1 VQPFQGA
8 PMADVRDMYLAHTLF
23 RREFGRLPELIL
35 GIADEDIAGAE
46 TIGSHVAMLSTLLHL
61 HHEGEDL
68 LLWPKLAERGGAE
81 ADALVPIMEEQH
93 HIIETALARV
103 DELLPAWRSSGR
115 GGETIANTF
124 QQLLP
129 TLIEHMA
136 LEEKEILPLSEK
148 YITASEWKE
157 LVNHAMGTFPKKF
170 LPLVFGLMME
180 QGDPAVI
187 KDILREA
194 PLPVRLLMPIIGP
207 PVATTHNKRLRRAGT
222 DGPGKVGHAA

>member
-1 VQPFQGA
+1 
-8 PMADVRDMYLAHTLF
+8 MADVRDMYLAHALF
-23 RREFGRLPELIL
+23 RREFARLPELIL
-35 GIADEDIAGAE
+35 SIADEDIAGAE
-46 TIGSHVAMLSTLLHL
+46 TVGSHVAMLCTLLHL

-68 LLWPKLAERGGAE
+68 LLWPKLAVRGGAE
-81 ADALVPIMEEQH
+81 ADAIVPIMEEQH
-93 HIIETALARV
+93 HIIEAALARV
-103 DELLPAWRSSGR
+103 DELLPAWRLSGR
-115 GGETIANTF
+115 GGDAVANAF

-136 LEEKEILPLSEK
+136 LEEREILPLSEK
-148 YITASEWKE
+148 HITASEWKA
-157 LVNHAMGTFPKKF
+157 LVNHAMGAFPKKY

-207 PVATTHNKRLRRAGT
+207 PVATTHNKRLSRAGT